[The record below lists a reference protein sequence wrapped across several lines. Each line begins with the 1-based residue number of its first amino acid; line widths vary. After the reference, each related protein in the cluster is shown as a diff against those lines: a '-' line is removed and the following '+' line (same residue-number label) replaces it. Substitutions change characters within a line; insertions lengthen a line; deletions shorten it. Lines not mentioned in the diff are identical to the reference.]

1 MSFNHNLTLAF
12 LIIFSVMMIPVLL
25 RSNLTTRSSRA
36 NTEYSTKL
44 TAAAHS
50 GIQVADPKG
59 LVTAS
64 YIWTNE
70 GYRKKALDSFFHS
83 LCESFM
89 QGTNNDS
96 LQVAVPIIILID
108 IDGYY
113 MNYNALFD
121 WASIHDITKMNDFDN
136 QIQMGSLTPWSENK
150 YGYYIR
156 YFLTDYTEITTSN
169 GKVYKGDRHE
179 VASLMEKD
187 LITGDIINYL
197 NGTMHQHKGSDDLGE
212 AYIWNRDHFIVD
224 AINTEMASYINERN
238 YSAGRNGG
246 GYDLE
251 MPEISGE
258 MWHRMLENPTLL
270 SFLQGHNINN
280 SKETINTFAY
290 AGAEVFKGDKY
301 FITTEAGHRDIL
313 KGSQK
318 VGETDENKVYHSF
331 RQEYADGHITEN
343 ADGDFVF
350 TDGSIINKLYFTM
363 GDCAKEGAVPC
374 PECIQ

>member
-108 IDGYY
+108 RDG
-113 MNYNALFD
+113 
-121 WASIHDITKMNDFDN
+121 
-136 QIQMGSLTPWSENK
+136 
-150 YGYYIR
+150 
-156 YFLTDYTEITTSN
+156 
-169 GKVYKGDRHE
+169 
-179 VASLMEKD
+179 
-187 LITGDIINYL
+187 
-197 NGTMHQHKGSDDLGE
+197 
-212 AYIWNRDHFIVD
+212 
-224 AINTEMASYINERN
+224 
-238 YSAGRNGG
+238 
-246 GYDLE
+246 
-251 MPEISGE
+251 
-258 MWHRMLENPTLL
+258 
-270 SFLQGHNINN
+270 
-280 SKETINTFAY
+280 
-290 AGAEVFKGDKY
+290 
-301 FITTEAGHRDIL
+301 
-313 KGSQK
+313 
-318 VGETDENKVYHSF
+318 
-331 RQEYADGHITEN
+331 
-343 ADGDFVF
+343 
-350 TDGSIINKLYFTM
+350 
-363 GDCAKEGAVPC
+363 
-374 PECIQ
+374 